1 MEALADEV
9 FGEEVVV
16 FPVSGE
22 EDFFMGIKLLLNLNE
37 GI

>member
-1 MEALADEV
+1 MEALTDPV

-22 EDFFMGIKLLLNLNE
+22 EDFHFHGDKAVVE
-37 GI
+37 S

>member
-1 MEALADEV
+1 MEAPADEV

-22 EDFFMGIKLLLNLNE
+22 EDLDFHRDKAVVE
-37 GI
+37 S